1 MSTTPD
7 HIDHLIL
14 SELQRDAGLS
24 QRELADRIGIS
35 QNACWR
41 RLRVLTDKGVL
52 QGSTARIDRE
62 KLGLGLVVFVM
73 LRTRHHSADWL
84 AKFRRHVLSIPQ
96 VVDFHRIGGDYD
108 YQLKVVTADMTSYDR
123 VYQRLIEG
131 VELDSV
137 TSYFAMEAI
146 AEGRPL
152 PL

>member
-1 MSTTPD
+1 MSQKID
-7 HIDHLIL
+7 HIDLRIL
-14 SELQRDAGLS
+14 RELQQDGSLS
-24 QRELADRIGIS
+24 QRELADRVGVS

-41 RLRVLTDKGVL
+41 RLKALTDSGVL
-52 QGSTARIDRE
+52 IGTTAQVDRG
-62 KLGLGLVVFVM
+62 KLGLRLVVFVM

-84 AKFRRHVLSIPQ
+84 RAFRRHVLTIPE

-108 YQLKVVTADMTSYDR
+108 YQLKVVTEDMASYDR

-146 AEGRPL
+146 AENRPL
-152 PL
+152 PV